1 MLLYLFTIH
10 CSCVSFFFFKQKTAY
25 EMRISDWS
33 SDVCSSDLAGLLV
46 QPEDGR
52 DSYDRFRN
60 RVIFPIADRRGRII
74 AFGGRI
80 LGEGE
85 PKYLN
90 SPETPLFHKGRV
102 LYGLA
107 QARRPAA
114 ERGEL
119 IVTEGYM
126 DVIAL
131 SRAGFDAA
139 VAPLGTA
146 LRLEER
152 RAGKEC
158 ASTSRSQWS
167 PSH

>member
-1 MLLYLFTIH
+1 M
-10 CSCVSFFFFKQKTAY
+10 
-25 EMRISDWS
+25 
-33 SDVCSSDLAGLLV
+33 
-46 QPEDGR
+46 
-52 DSYDRFRN
+52 
-60 RVIFPIADRRGRII
+60 RGRII

-146 LRLEER
+146 LPRSDSPR
-152 RAGKEC
+152 VGTGFVR
-158 ASTSRSQWS
+158 TFRSRWS
-167 PSH
+167 PFPSKKNSINSHLHHY

>member
-1 MLLYLFTIH
+1 MTEAML
-10 CSCVSFFFFKQKTAY
+10 V
-25 EMRISDWS
+25 E
-33 SDVCSSDLAGLLV
+33 AGLLV

-80 LGEGE
+80 LRQGE

-90 SPETPLFHKGRV
+90 SPETPLFHKGLV
-102 LYGLA
+102 LYGLH

-139 VAPLGTA
+139 VAPHGTA
-146 LRLEER
+146 LRSDAR
-152 RAGKEC
+152 
-158 ASTSRSQWS
+158 
-167 PSH
+167 

>member
-1 MLLYLFTIH
+1 MTEAML
-10 CSCVSFFFFKQKTAY
+10 V
-25 EMRISDWS
+25 E
-33 SDVCSSDLAGLLV
+33 AGLLV

-90 SPETPLFHKGRV
+90 SPATPLFHKGRV

-114 ERGEL
+114 ARGEL
-119 IVTEGYM
+119 IVTVVYNICKAEWR
-126 DVIAL
+126 DRV
-131 SRAGFDAA
+131 
-139 VAPLGTA
+139 
-146 LRLEER
+146 
-152 RAGKEC
+152 C
-158 ASTSRSQWS
+158 
-167 PSH
+167 